1 MYLLLGDSDDLCCR
15 SVREALSERGDATH
29 VVANPLSEPSRFS
42 WWLDSD
48 QSASF
53 LAWNGQTAVRDDQIT
68 GVLVL
73 DPGCIDP
80 DGWHPDDLSYVQAE
94 THAALLGW
102 LWSLPCPVVN
112 RYPPAVW
119 YRPQAPLLSWHGLLQ
134 RSGLPTLET
143 LVTSVEDE
151 ARAFGERLTADGA
164 GGAVYGPLTSGVRY
178 LVASEAD
185 WSGLATL
192 QRVTPVSLSAPHGET
207 RQVCVVGD
215 RIVWNGPPSQEESGL
230 EPALCAFAQAAGL
243 AFVEVGLAPT
253 RTGLCVVTV
262 ETRPRLERFVDAA
275 RAEIVA
281 GLVQLLTPPV
291 PARSSS

>member
-1 MYLLLGDSDDLCCR
+1 LYLLLGDTDDLCCR
-15 SVREALSERGDATH
+15 SVHEVLSERGYATH

-48 QSASF
+48 QTVSF
-53 LAWNGQTAVRDDQIT
+53 LACDGQTGVRDDEIT

-73 DPGCIDP
+73 DTGRIDP
-80 DGWHPDDLSYVQAE
+80 DGWHPNDLSYVHAE

-151 ARAFGERLTADGA
+151 ARAFGERVAADGA

-178 LVASEAD
+178 LVASAD
-185 WSGLATL
+185 DWGGLAAL

-207 RQVCVVGD
+207 RLVCVIGD
-215 RIVWNGPPSQEESGL
+215 RVVWNRPPSPEESGL
-230 EPALCAFAQAAGL
+230 EQSLCAFAQAAGL

-262 ETRPRLERFVDAA
+262 ETRPRLERFGDAA
-275 RAEIVA
+275 REEIVA
-281 GLVQLLTPPV
+281 GLVQLLTAPV